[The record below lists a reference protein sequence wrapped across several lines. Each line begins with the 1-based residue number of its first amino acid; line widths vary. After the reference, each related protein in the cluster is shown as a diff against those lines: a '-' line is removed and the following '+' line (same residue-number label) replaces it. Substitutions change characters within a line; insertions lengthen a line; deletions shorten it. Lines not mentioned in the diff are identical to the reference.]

1 MTCEANQLG
10 ELLVRNHSILS
21 WQSAIV
27 KRSVARNGKVDVGDG
42 GDCNVGKTPCFLDTC
57 VCFPCI
63 SL

>member
-27 KRSVARNGKVDVGDG
+27 EKSVARNGKVHVGDG
-42 GDCNVGKTPCFLDTC
+42 GDCNVGRTPCFLDTC
-57 VCFPCI
+57 V
-63 SL
+63 